1 MTPHRSPLCSVAL
14 RAGSTNALP
23 TREDRPAAEDAAE
36 ATRNSIALADGLLWP
51 CWSWDGESKLWSG
64 KFDLAG
70 NGVDGL

>member
-1 MTPHRSPLCSVAL
+1 MHY
-14 RAGSTNALP
+14 P

-36 ATRNSIALADGLLWP
+36 ATRNSIALADGPLWP

-70 NGVDGL
+70 NGVDGLWKGPRTPARSR